1 MSLISEVRKLRDKAD
16 KLRMKG
22 QLQKALQVYRDLVR
36 IDPENARW
44 PHQAGEILKIQ
55 KKPQEA
61 VKMFL
66 EAASRYVS
74 HGFGIQAIVL
84 AKVILDMDPNQP
96 QALDLLRR
104 LSEKDKP
111 QGASPGSGLS
121 GAGKSSNVEMSSS
134 PYGDRRPSVYSHSS
148 VSYPKS
154 HPPSVEIPSMDEF
167 SLDATNAPSTVK
179 APSTVRAPGLGGS
192 TSESP
197 GKASPKPPPI
207 PVELEKKNGE
217 KAARDGSPP
226 PFRPKP
232 EKPGFSDPIAI
243 EGNIPPAAH
252 SASGSF
258 GPQRKVRAG
267 RPGTMEINLKSGETL
282 DGLVLKDVVG
292 SSGEYMP
299 VGNDDDVDEEVLLPS
314 DLLDADVEEPRSKS
328 ASSGSGTGDSGSAV
342 PGGGTKGRRGGFAL
356 DSRLT
361 SSYAMRRMEEA
372 ESEVSIVRAVSAFE
386 VPIQEDEVDGLLE
399 NIFPD
404 EEMGSLDE
412 KPSDGSGQVGKRTP
426 GGGGSSGAGT
436 VRREGTTGEVVR
448 ALKTEA
454 VTSTPL
460 FGELSSD
467 ALEQLVARMSI
478 RTDPAGTVIIEEGE
492 KGGELYV
499 VVEGDLLVNK
509 KGPPSVTVGRLREGS
524 FFGEIAIV
532 TDLPRQ
538 ASVVA
543 ETPVKL
549 LQISRELVVDL
560 IQDHPEVVGVLVRF
574 FRRRMV
580 EIILKTSPLFAPLDN
595 SLRRDL
601 AGRFKFLELD
611 PNVRFIKQSRPLPGL
626 FAILCGEAEVSA
638 VYGGKTNILAELG
651 PGDVVGETSLLSGR
665 KAAHSV
671 TAKSK
676 CWMLFMPAK
685 DLREAAVL
693 IPEVVKYLRVLS
705 MKRIRAA
712 ESSKEDNVEFPIER
726 LPVY

>member
-22 QLQKALQVYRDLVR
+22 QLQKALQVYLKLVK

-44 PHQAGEILKIQ
+44 PHQAGEILKLQ

-74 HGFGIQAIVL
+74 QGFGIQAIVL
-84 AKVILDMDPNQP
+84 AKVILDMDPKQP

-111 QGASPGSGLS
+111 QGASPGSGMS
-121 GAGKSSNVEMSSS
+121 GVGKPSNVEMSSS
-134 PYGDRRPSVYSHSS
+134 QYGGSRPSVYSHSS
-148 VSYPKS
+148 VSYPTS
-154 HPPSVEIPSMDEF
+154 HPPSVEIPSIDEF
-167 SLDATNAPSTVK
+167 SLDAANAPSTVK

-192 TSESP
+192 P
-197 GKASPKPPPI
+197 GKAPGKATPKPPPI
-207 PVELEKKNGE
+207 PIELGKKNGG
-217 KAARDGSPP
+217 DSQTGVSPP

-232 EKPGFSDPIAI
+232 DKPGVSDSIAV
-243 EGNIPPAAH
+243 EGNMPPPAR
-252 SASGSF
+252 STSGSTS
-258 GPQRKVRAG
+258 RSRAGGVG
-267 RPGTMEINLKSGETL
+267 RPGTMEINLRSGETL

-292 SSGEYMP
+292 SSGEYLP
-299 VGNDDDVDEEVLLPS
+299 VGSDDEVDEEVLLPS
-314 DLLDADVEEPRSKS
+314 DLLEADAEEPSTKS
-328 ASSGSGTGDSGSAV
+328 PPSVVETGDSGSAV
-342 PGGGTKGRRGGFAL
+342 GSGGGKGRRGGSGL

-404 EEMGSLDE
+404 EGMGAIDE
-412 KPSDGSGQVGKRTP
+412 KPSDGSGQVGKQSAR
-426 GGGGSSGAGT
+426 GGGSSGAGT
-436 VRREGTTGEVVR
+436 VRREGTTGDVVR

-478 RTDPAGTVIIEEGE
+478 RTEPAGTVIIEEGE

-499 VVEGDLLVNK
+499 VVEGVLLVNK
-509 KGPPSVTVGRLREGS
+509 KGPPAVTVGRLREGS

-705 MKRIRAA
+705 MKRIRAS